1 MKFKVFSKKE
11 LLAATLA
18 TALFM
23 TACSSAKTTEQ
34 TTEDTVITEAVTT
47 TEATAEET
55 TAATEATTEEPA
67 ETQAEDKIVLLLD
80 EINVGKLK
88 DDSFV
93 AQLFDLDSYPFFMMA
108 CFKETDKS
116 SDYDCGLNYW
126 GNYGHSFK
134 INTLP
139 DDGSKSYDAEIY
151 FTYDNFYE
159 ETGDIVID
167 HNSNADSFTAIL
179 YYEIDGKTGDLLSFA
194 PVFYNQAKG
203 CMAGYK
209 ANEDLTEF
217 SWVELYYSPASGELV
232 EVPADIAEY
241 GI

>member
-1 MKFKVFSKKE
+1 MKFKKISKKE

-18 TALFM
+18 TVLFM
-23 TACSSAKTTEQ
+23 TACTK
-34 TTEDTVITEAVTT
+34 
-47 TEATAEET
+47 ET
-55 TAATEATTEEPA
+55 TAATEATTEEP
-67 ETQAEDKIVLLLD
+67 AEDKIVLLLD

-93 AQLFDLDSYPFFMMA
+93 AQLFDIDSYPFFMMA

-134 INTLP
+134 ISTLP

-167 HNSNADSFTAIL
+167 HNNNAESVTAIL